1 MVKNYF
7 NFLHILLFFLLLP
20 LNSIAQCAG
29 EDSDIMNVCDIPNI
43 SSQTISLFSALKGTP
58 VAGGV
63 WIDDDRSGG
72 LDTETGIL
80 NAHQIFESKIYH
92 YTYRVEGCADNS
104 ATVTVIIGGYSGVT
118 SPNVSVCTSI
128 VNFNLFQAFDGV
140 FLSPQ
145 TNGYWHND
153 TTGEFVGSSVRVKD
167 LRGNYQFTYTMP
179 AIGTCVEVKSTA
191 RVSVFRA
198 PEPGTPAI
206 LLLCGSDG
214 LSSYTNFDLY
224 SLISGQDSGGT
235 WSDPL
240 NSGELTSEKDHNVNL
255 EKLFETYG
263 ENNFTFTYLVKS
275 TNPSICPDD
284 SSTVLIRIE
293 KKLDFTGATLVVD
306 QDICEPDIPTA
317 TYTATITRGP
327 EVIPNGIYDVTYAVS
342 GANGGSET
350 VTSTFVNGVITFPLK
365 SDYFDRVGNYVITI
379 LNIVA
384 ETSEGA
390 CQNIID
396 NLTDDLHIYP
406 TPVLDDAIL
415 TPATTCQKESSLVL
429 ISNAIHL
436 ADGNYE
442 IIYRIRGDNTANN
455 QKAIVVFTGG
465 SASFT
470 IPGTLNTNDGTSIVT
485 ITRITNIDTNCT
497 NTVPPE
503 VNGDML
509 INPLPDVT
517 NLAVKVEDV
526 CFDDPVIVKLSG
538 LGTLTDI
545 TISYVLSGNNP
556 SVSQTMTLEVEGGK
570 ASFTIPTGLFP
581 TDGSYTITMSNV
593 MNNIT
598 SCDVDLT
605 NVSDAFL
612 LNPIPLAPTAGNQ
625 EFCKVDGATVANL
638 VPNGSQFKWYN
649 SPALTTALADT
660 YVLKSEDYYVTQTS
674 AAGCISPAS
683 MITVV
688 INDSPAPV
696 LDPDGPNFC
705 ALENPTILD
714 LSNKTN
720 VAATVVWYDALNN
733 GNLLPQTTKLVDK
746 MTYYGFDFPTTTNC
760 ISDDNISVTVSLT
773 DCDDKKYDFFIPDGF
788 SPNGDNVNDTFRIP
802 DIEFLYPDYTIEIFN
817 RYGNIMFKGNKNKP
831 NWDGRSSEGGGFG
844 DGVAP
849 NGVYFYVIYFNKDN
863 RSAKQGRLYLNR

>member
-7 NFLHILLFFLLLP
+7 NFLQIIVFFLLLP

-29 EDSDIMNVCDIPNI
+29 EDSDVVTVCDIPNL

-63 WIDDDRSGG
+63 WTDDDRSGG
-72 LDTETGIL
+72 LDPVTGVL

-92 YTYRVEGCADNS
+92 YTYTVEGCVDNS

-128 VNFNLFQAFDGV
+128 INFNLFQAFDGV

-153 TTGEFVGSSVRVKD
+153 TTGEFVGSSVRVKE
-167 LRGNYQFTYTMP
+167 LRGTYQFTYTMP
-179 AIGTCVEVKSTA
+179 AIGSCAQVTSTA
-191 RVSVFRA
+191 KVTVFRA

-224 SLISGQDSGGT
+224 SLLSGQDPGGT

-240 NSGELTSEKDHNVNL
+240 NSGEISSETDHNVNL

-263 ENNFTFTYLVKS
+263 ESDFTFTYLVRS

-284 SSTVLIRIE
+284 SATVLIRIE

-317 TYTATITRGP
+317 TYTATLTRGP
-327 EVIPNGIYDVTYAVS
+327 EVIPNGIYEVTYAVS
-342 GANGGSET
+342 GANSGSET
-350 VTSTFVNGVITFPLK
+350 ITANFINGVITFPIDSK
-365 SDYFDRVGNYVITI
+365 YFDRVGDYSITI
-379 LNIVA
+379 LNIEA
-384 ETSEGA
+384 ETSQT

-406 TPVLDDAIL
+406 TPVLDDAL
-415 TPATTCQKESSLVL
+415 VTPTTTCQNESSLVT

-436 ADGNYE
+436 ADGTYE

-455 QKAIVVFTGG
+455 QTAIVVFTGG
-465 SASFT
+465 TASFT
-470 IPGTLNTNDGTSIVT
+470 IPGTLNANDGSSIIT
-485 ITRITNIDTNCT
+485 ITRITHTVTKCT
-497 NTVPPE
+497 NTVPAD
-503 VNGDML
+503 VNGDIL
-509 INPLPDVT
+509 INSLPDVT
-517 NLAVKVEDV
+517 NLVVNVESVCLGEAVTVA
-526 CFDDPVIVKLSG
+526 LSG
-538 LGTLTDI
+538 LGTLKDI
-545 TISYVLSGNNP
+545 TISYILSGSLPATNL
-556 SVSQTMTLEVEGGK
+556 TTTLEVEGGK
-570 ASFTIPTGLFP
+570 ASFTIPSGIFP
-581 TDGSYTITMSNV
+581 SDGSYTFTMSNII
-593 MNNIT
+593 NNVTTCAI
-598 SCDVDLT
+598 DLT
-605 NVSDAFL
+605 NVTDTFL
-612 LNPIPLAPTAGNQ
+612 LHPIPLAPIAGNLD
-625 EFCKVDGATVANL
+625 FCKVDGATVANL
-638 VPNGSQFKWYN
+638 VPNGTQYKWYN
-649 SPALTTALADT
+649 SSALTTPLEDT
-660 YVLKSEDYYVTQTS
+660 YVLKSENYYLTQTS
-674 AAGCISPAS
+674 AEGCTSPAS

-720 VAATVVWYDALNN
+720 VASTVVWYDAQTN
-733 GNLLPQTTKLVDK
+733 GNLLPASTKLIDN
-746 MTYYGFDFPTTTNC
+746 MTYYGFDFPSTTAC
-760 ISDDNISVTVSLT
+760 ISEDNIEVTVALT
-773 DCDDKKYDFFIPDGF
+773 DCDEEQYDFFIPDGF

-802 DIEFLYPDYTIEIFN
+802 DIEFLFPDYTIEIFN
-817 RYGNIMFKGNKNKP
+817 RYGNIMFKGNKNIP
-831 NWDGRSSEGGGFG
+831 NWDGRSSEGGSFG
-844 DGVAP
+844 DGIAP
-849 NGVYFYVIYFNKDN
+849 NGVYFYVVYFNKDN
-863 RSAKQGRLYLNR
+863 KPARQGRLYLNR